1 MINDQNRHKVFL
13 VIIAVLLLT
22 NIGMLVFLLQGKE
35 TPKQADQP
43 DKKAFIVNLL
53 QEEIGFDQQQLSA
66 YDTLSNQHRERMGK
80 LFEQLRKKKAEKFR
94 LLAAADF
101 ADSAIS
107 HAAAE
112 SAASQEIIDVSMYHH
127 CKNIRQL
134 CSSSQR
140 PKFDSLFVKVFNWR
154 EELKKRNIK

>member
-22 NIGMLVFLLQGKE
+22 NIGMLVFSLQGKE
-35 TPKQADQP
+35 TRKQVDQP

-53 QEEIGFDQQQLSA
+53 KEEIGFDQQQLSV
-66 YDTLSNQHRERMGK
+66 YDTLSNQHREKMGK
-80 LFEQLRKKKAEKFR
+80 LFEQLRKKKAEKFSQ
-94 LLAAADF
+94 LAAADF
-101 ADSAIS
+101 ADSAIAR
-107 HAAAE
+107 AARE
-112 SAASQEIIDVSMYHH
+112 SAASQEMIDISMYHH

-134 CSSSQR
+134 CSPAQR
-140 PKFDSLFVKVFNWR
+140 PKFDSLFVKIFNWR